1 MLTLRVTPAMEAGV
15 TDRVGSAEENCGTLG
30 LRDFMKYIGVG
41 ISLGLC
47 FGAALGAAMQN
58 VAVGV
63 AVGVALGSAFGIVFS
78 GSSAELDRKKVA
90 ADKPPSHPLGL

>member
-1 MLTLRVTPAMEAGV
+1 
-15 TDRVGSAEENCGTLG
+15 
-30 LRDFMKYIGVG
+30 MKYIG

-63 AVGVALGSAFGIVFS
+63 AIGIALFSAFGMVFS
-78 GSSAELDRKKVA
+78 GSSAKLDRKKVA
-90 ADKPPSHPLGL
+90 SDKPSPYPLGL